1 MCAVPKMSCNFFGCC
16 RVKGSCL
23 GGRGYH
29 HSSLPCS
36 STVSHSWLQEK
47 QQWWQC
53 HCCNQLWTLDSAEET
68 SRHWQPLTTG
78 RKFPFFLL
86 LFRLFPFLEPFKW
99 VPEDVLE
106 TVCVSVCL
114 CVFSCVLAGQHML
127 ALFGDRFKCHFIA
140 LAAAE
145 TWSSDQLCWTQSAL
159 LSSLPSSPLSV
170 IVSLSAPFHPNL
182 SCPFFSHFRVFHFLS
197 PFAFS
202 SALQTL
208 NSGSTQHTN
217 AQVLASARSLT
228 IAIYG
233 LKDTRALEKLPL
245 IRAYVVC
252 QTHH

>member
-1 MCAVPKMSCNFFGCC
+1 MCVCVCVLVCVYIAVCWLVNTCWLFLAT
-16 RVKGSCL
+16 VL
-23 GGRGYH
+23 IATL
-29 HSSLPCS
+29 LP
-36 STVSHSWLQEK
+36 
-47 QQWWQC
+47 
-53 HCCNQLWTLDSAEET
+53 
-68 SRHWQPLTTG
+68 
-78 RKFPFFLL
+78 LL
-86 LFRLFPFLEPFKW
+86 LLK
-99 VPEDVLE
+99 PEAV
-106 TVCVSVCL
+106 TS
-114 CVFSCVLAGQHML
+114 FA
-127 ALFGDRFKCHFIA
+127 K
-140 LAAAE
+140 
-145 TWSSDQLCWTQSAL
+145 QSAL

-170 IVSLSAPFHPNL
+170 IVSLSVPFHPNL